1 MIEALIDA
9 TIQAISSG
17 SAPLALWQQ
26 LIQLWELIVMVLRFL
41 WELLKLLGGGG

>member
-9 TIQAISSG
+9 TIQAISGG

>member
-1 MIEALIDA
+1 MIEAMIEA
-9 TIQAISSG
+9 GIKAISDG